1 MQVSSPENDTPVNSF
16 VTNDEIVNYVS
27 QSATAS

>member
-1 MQVSSPENDTPVNSF
+1 MQLCSPENDTPVNSF
-16 VTNDEIVNYVS
+16 VTDDKRVNYFS